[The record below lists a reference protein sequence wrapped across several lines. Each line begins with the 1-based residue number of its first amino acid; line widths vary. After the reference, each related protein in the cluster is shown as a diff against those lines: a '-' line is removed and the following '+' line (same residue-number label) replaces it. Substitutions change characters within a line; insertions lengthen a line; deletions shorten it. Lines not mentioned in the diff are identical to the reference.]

1 MKKKTLLAISCIL
14 ALGVTGCDKDL
25 ENGDASLT
33 GEKVTVGEP
42 RDSYTNLYVLS
53 EGLMGSNN
61 ASLDL
66 FNPAS
71 GIYIRNVFGQINT
84 NLSLGDT
91 ANDIIAVGNEI
102 WIAVNG
108 SDLIEVVDAASLVH
122 KTAVAVTSP
131 RFMATDGDNVYV
143 TTYNGAYASYK
154 FNPETNGYDLDEVE
168 NPKGAV
174 VKIDAGT
181 RQVVGTVEV
190 GYQPEGVV
198 IAGNKLYVANSGG
211 ISVNVTY
218 SYDNTISVINLDDFS
233 LSGTLTGVDNA
244 KEIFVDSEGDLWE
257 RALGDYYLVHS
268 GLYKITGEGPAR
280 ITAEGSEL
288 CVSSIWKD
296 GDNFWIVGTDDENDW
311 EKDSKDYY
319 VYKISGGVAI
329 KVNVPINFSTPYGI
343 AVDPDTK
350 DIFLTDGPYGCALGG
365 TYCYS
370 KSLNYARGWK
380 YLSGVFPGH
389 FLFL

>member
-14 ALGVTGCDKDL
+14 ALGVIGCDKDL

-33 GEKVTVGEP
+33 GEKVTVGEL

-53 EGLMGSNN
+53 EGLMGANN

-71 GIYIRNVFGQINT
+71 GTYYRNVFSYINF
-84 NLSLGDT
+84 SLGDT
-91 ANDIIAVGNEI
+91 ANDIIAVGDEI

-108 SDLIEVVDAASLVH
+108 SDLVEVFDAASLLH
-122 KTAVAVTSP
+122 KSSIPVTSP
-131 RFMATDGDNVYV
+131 RFMATDGQNVYV
-143 TTYNGAYASYK
+143 TSYNGAYISYK
-154 FNPETNGYDLDEVE
+154 LNPETNGYDIDEVK

-174 VKIDAGT
+174 VKINAGT
-181 RQVVGTVEV
+181 KQIAGTVEV
-190 GYQPEGVV
+190 GYQPEGVAV
-198 IAGNKLYVANSGG
+198 AGDKLYVANSGG

-218 SYDNTISVINLDDFS
+218 AYDNTISVIDLETFS
-233 LSGTLTGVDNA
+233 ASGTLTGEDNA
-244 KEIFVDSEGDLWE
+244 KELFVDSEGDLWE
-257 RALGDYYLVHS
+257 HALGDYYMVHS

-311 EKDSKDYY
+311 EKETKDYY
-319 VYKISGGVAI
+319 VYKISGGVAT
-329 KVNVPINFSTPYGI
+329 KVNVSINFSTPYGI

-350 DIFLTDGPYGCALGG
+350 DLFLTDGPYGGALGG

-370 KSLNYARGWK
+370 KAKDYALNWK

-389 FLFL
+389 FLFM